1 MPGMILNRRRQ
12 TPNDAAAHLI
22 FSSMFIRGRAAM
34 DEQQKQRV
42 LMAVLAFNVT
52 AIGFQ
57 FVFNMGFFGFG
68 FTWLK
73 IGLAVVLGAIAAG
86 VAYVGTQMT
95 Q

>member
-1 MPGMILNRRRQ
+1 
-12 TPNDAAAHLI
+12 
-22 FSSMFIRGRAAM
+22 M

-73 IGLAVVLGAIAAG
+73 LVLAVVLGAIAAG

>member
-1 MPGMILNRRRQ
+1 
-12 TPNDAAAHLI
+12 
-22 FSSMFIRGRAAM
+22 M

-42 LMAVLAFNVT
+42 LVAILAFNVT

-57 FVFNMGFFGFG
+57 LVFNMGFFGFS

-73 IGLAVVLGAIAAG
+73 LTLALILGAVAAG
-86 VAYVGTQMT
+86 VAYVGVQMT